1 MEAKKDHRCQEPL
14 MLEEASQGLP
24 RAFGRRQPADW
35 VWDFHLQMGVEPCY
49 YDWWHFISAGCR
61 SHVVAISVSIKTP
74 QAAPGAW
81 TVGPKAEAGARQKWP

>member
-1 MEAKKDHRCQEPL
+1 